1 MFSHANKEELV
12 SWNNR
17 YVDISRLN
25 YLHLDQVK
33 VLTRET
39 RMCSGC
45 CSVLL
50 CKNYIFYLVI
60 SSILENIIDFI
71 T

>member
-25 YLHLDQVK
+25 YLHLDQGKQECVLDVALYYCVK
-33 VLTRET
+33 ITFSTWL
-39 RMCSGC
+39 
-45 CSVLL
+45 
-50 CKNYIFYLVI
+50 FLVY
-60 SSILENIIDFI
+60 
-71 T
+71 